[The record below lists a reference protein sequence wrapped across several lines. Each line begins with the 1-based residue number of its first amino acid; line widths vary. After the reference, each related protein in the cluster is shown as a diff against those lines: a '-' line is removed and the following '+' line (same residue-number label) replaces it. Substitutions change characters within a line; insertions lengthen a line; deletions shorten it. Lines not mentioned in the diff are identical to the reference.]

1 VTLTYH
7 DVLAFVQLIVPA
19 MRLTRQRNLAWSILG
34 ILRVRDGH
42 LTVSEMAR
50 AIESKCDHWHNFKR
64 LWRFVCSEKW
74 TPAAYFHSIL
84 SFVLARFRVGHYL
97 PVIIDQSTIA
107 GKWEV
112 LWASIPFRGRAL
124 PIYFD
129 IFRRQDIRESDEL
142 SQNLLEDQFVQRLVA
157 LLPHELNP
165 VLLFD
170 RGYARVPLME
180 LLDTLAV
187 HWVIRVRKGTW
198 VRHKR
203 YAGPLADVSIRR
215 GGLVWWPKVRYH
227 KDAQYVANLAV
238 ALNATAEEPWF
249 LLTNLHRAATAVR
262 WYERRFRCE
271 ELFRDIKDQLHL
283 ETIRVKHMERARRI
297 LFCLVIAYLA
307 LTLIGV
313 ACHRAGQA
321 KKVCKDKMSAA
332 WMALRLLTMPWILK
346 PRLIRRA
353 LFTYRWSLAYESG

>member
-1 VTLTYH
+1 VALAYH
-7 DVLAFVQLIVPA
+7 DALQFVQLMLPT
-19 MRLTRQRNLAWSILG
+19 MRLTRQRNLAWSMLG

-50 AIESKCDHWHNFKR
+50 AIESKSKHWHNFKR

-74 TPAAYFHSIL
+74 SPAAYFHSIL
-84 SFVLARFRVGHYL
+84 CFVLARFRVGHYL
-97 PVIIDQSTIA
+97 PVIIDQSTLA
-107 GKWEV
+107 GKWEI

-124 PIYFD
+124 PIYFEM
-129 IFRRQDIRESDEL
+129 FRQQGIRESDEL
-142 SQNLLEDQFVQRLVA
+142 SQNLLEDQFVQRLA
-157 LLPHELNP
+157 TLLPRELNP

-170 RGYARVPLME
+170 RGYARVPLMQ

-203 YAGPLADVSIRR
+203 YAGPLAGVPIRR
-215 GGLVWWPKVRYH
+215 GGQMWCSKARYH

-249 LLTNLHRAATAVR
+249 LLTNLHRATTTVC

-271 ELFRDIKDQLHL
+271 ELFRDVKDQLHL
-283 ETIRVKHMERARRI
+283 ETIRVRHMERARRI

-313 ACHRAGQA
+313 ACQQAGFA
-321 KKVCKDKMSAA
+321 PKVCKDKTSAA
-332 WMALRLLTMPWILK
+332 WMALRLLTMSWILK
-346 PRLIRRA
+346 PQLIKRA
-353 LFTYRWSLAYESG
+353 LFSYTWSLTYESG

>member
-1 VTLTYH
+1 
-7 DVLAFVQLIVPA
+7 

-50 AIESKCDHWHNFKR
+50 AIESKCNHWYNFKR

-74 TPAAYFHSIL
+74 SPADYFHSIL
-84 SFVLARFRVGHYL
+84 SVVLARFRVGHYL

-124 PIYFD
+124 PIYFE
-129 IFRRQDIRESDEL
+129 IFRYQDIRESDEL
-142 SQNLLEDQFVQRLVA
+142 SQNLIEDQFVQRLVA
-157 LLPHELNP
+157 LLPRPLNP
-165 VLLFD
+165 LLLFD
-170 RGYARVPLME
+170 RGYARVPLMQ
-180 LLDTLAV
+180 LLDSLAV

-198 VRHKR
+198 VRHQR
-203 YAGPLADVSIRR
+203 YAGPLADISMRR

-227 KDAQYVANLAV
+227 SAAQYVANLAV
-238 ALNATAEEPWF
+238 ALNATAKEPWF
-249 LLTNLHRAATAVR
+249 LLTNLHRATTTVG

-283 ETIRVKHMERARRI
+283 ETIRVKHMERVRRI
-297 LFCLVIAYLA
+297 LFCLVIAYLT

-313 ACHRAGQA
+313 ACQRAGHA
-321 KKVCKDKMSAA
+321 TKVCKDKTSAA
-332 WMALRLLTMPWILK
+332 WMALRLLAMPWILK
-346 PRLIRRA
+346 PRLIKRA
-353 LFTYRWSLAYESG
+353 LFSYCWSLTYESG